1 MIDLCDWVN
10 QYYLDPATKGSN
22 SIKKILPSVIQQSI
36 YLQQKYG
43 HKDLYG
49 KHLTM
54 KSLNFDNQTWLVKQG
69 QHYLNPYDL
78 LANPL
83 GLGQQEL
90 EGIEELDDAS
100 IEIKNGGMAII
111 AYSLIQDHKLT
122 LEEVQAYR
130 NALLRYCELDTL
142 AMVMVFEAFQNRIS
156 LKGL

>member
-1 MIDLCDWVN
+1 
-10 QYYLDPATKGSN
+10 
-22 SIKKILPSVIQQSI
+22 
-36 YLQQKYG
+36 
-43 HKDLYG
+43 
-49 KHLTM
+49 M

-100 IEIKNGGMAII
+100 VEIKNGGMAII
-111 AYSLIQDHKLT
+111 AYSLIQNKKLT
-122 LEEVQAYR
+122 KEEEQAYQ

-142 AMVMVFEAFQNRIS
+142 AMVLVFEA
-156 LKGL
+156 LKHYSI

>member
-1 MIDLCDWVN
+1 MIDLCEWVN
-10 QYYLDPATKGSN
+10 QHYLDPSTNGSN
-22 SIKKILPSVIQQSI
+22 SIKKILPSVIQQSS

-43 HKDLYG
+43 QKDRYG
-49 KHLTM
+49 KHLKM

-69 QHYLNPYDL
+69 QQYLNPYDL

-90 EGIEELDDAS
+90 EGIEEQDDAS

-111 AYSLIQDHKLT
+111 AYSLIQDNKLT
-122 LEEVQAYR
+122 LEEVKAYQ

-142 AMVMVFEAFQNRIS
+142 AMVMVFEA
-156 LKGL
+156 LKHDSK